1 MFSYPAP
8 DLKDK
13 TVQRLILTT
22 VSLASFLG
30 MLDISIVNIA
40 TPVIIKDWQISIGYG
55 SLILIA
61 YLLTDAVL
69 IMIMGSLADRYG
81 FKKML
86 VNGMIIFCAGTI
98 ICGFAPDIDVLI
110 GARILQAIGAAM
122 FSVVGPAVIT
132 TCLPS
137 SVRGRSLGYLIT
149 FSAIGFA
156 LGPGIGGLL
165 TAYAGWRWIFFVSVP
180 VALLTIFLALRYLP
194 PDTPLAEREP
204 LDLIATA
211 AFMVFIGGTLSAFA
225 FYQVPG
231 TPDKVLLLLL
241 CTGIVAGTGFFIRN
255 RRSKNPLIRPGLLAN
270 RHFMLGIVACFI
282 VTALFSGVT
291 YLMPLYLVNSR
302 HLDTFLAGL
311 IMTVPALLSM
321 VVAPAA
327 GSLSDEYGSP
337 IVSAIAIGMSA
348 IGFIFF
354 FTFNPTTAIAI
365 IVAGVIITRV
375 STAAFFGPNGRLIMG
390 HCYPDAV
397 GNGAGVMMTVRK
409 AGLTLGIALF
419 QSVFAI
425 RMYAEGIPR
434 DGTPLV
440 PRLTPA
446 LSVLGYQAVYGVAFI
461 LCIIVIAIL
470 LVTRDAGYWKDGPEP
485 ESEAG
490 LMG

>member
-1 MFSYPAP
+1 MFSFPAP
-8 DLKDK
+8 DL
-13 TVQRLILTT
+13 TNRNTQRLILTT

-30 MLDISIVNIA
+30 MLDMSIVNIA
-40 TPVIIKDWQISIGYG
+40 TPIIIREWQISIGYG

-69 IMIMGSLADRYG
+69 IMIMGALADRYG
-81 FKKML
+81 FKRML
-86 VNGMIIFCAGTI
+86 VNGMVIFCAGTVC
-98 ICGFAPDIDVLI
+98 CGIAPDIDVLI
-110 GARILQAIGAAM
+110 AARVLQAVGAAM

-132 TCLPS
+132 SYLPAT
-137 SVRGRSLGYLIT
+137 VRGRSLGYLIT

-180 VALLTIFLALRYLP
+180 FGLIIILLALLYLP
-194 PDTPLAEREP
+194 PDSPVALSDP
-204 LDLIATA
+204 LDPVDTG
-211 AFMVFIGGTLSAFA
+211 AFMLFIGGILSAFA

-231 TPDKVLLLLL
+231 TPDTVLLLLF
-241 CTGIVAGTGFFIRN
+241 CTGAAAGAFFFVRN
-255 RRSKNPLIRPGLLAN
+255 RTSKNPLIRPELLRN
-270 RHFMLGIVACFI
+270 RDFTLGIIACLI

-302 HLDTFLAGL
+302 HLDAFLAGL

-321 VVAPAA
+321 IVAPMA

-348 IGFIFF
+348 VGFVFF
-354 FTFNPTTAIAI
+354 FTFNPATAIAI

-425 RMYAEGIPR
+425 RMYAMGVPR

-440 PRLTPA
+440 PKLTPA
-446 LSVLGYQAVYGVAFI
+446 MSVLGYQAVYTVAFI

-470 LVTRDAGYWKDGPEP
+470 LVTKDAGYWKDEP
-485 ESEAG
+485 VMEF
-490 LMG
+490 

>member
-1 MFSYPAP
+1 MFANPAP
-8 DLKDK
+8 DLRDK
-13 TVQRLILTT
+13 KVQRLILTT

-40 TPVIIKDWQISIGYG
+40 TPVIIREWDISIGYG

-69 IMIMGSLADRYG
+69 MMIMGSLADRYG
-81 FKKML
+81 FRKML

-98 ICGFAPDIDVLI
+98 LCGVAPDIDVLI
-110 GARILQAIGAAM
+110 GARILQAVGAAM

-132 TCLPS
+132 AYLPE

-180 VALLTIFLALRYLP
+180 FALLTIGLTMRYLP
-194 PDTPLAEREP
+194 ADAPLAEREP
-204 LDLIATA
+204 LDLVGTA

-225 FYQVPG
+225 FFQVPG
-231 TPDKVLLLLL
+231 IPDRILLLLL
-241 CTGIVAGTGFFIRN
+241 CTGIAAGVCFFIRN
-255 RRSKNPLIRPGLLAN
+255 SRCKNPLIKPELLAN
-270 RHFMLGIVACFI
+270 RNFVLAIVACFI

-302 HLDTFLAGL
+302 HLDAFLAGL

-321 VVAPAA
+321 VIAPAA

-337 IVSAIAIGMSA
+337 IVSAIAISLSA
-348 IGFIFF
+348 LGFVIF

-365 IVAGVIITRV
+365 IVTGIVITRV

-425 RMYAEGIPR
+425 RMYAMGIPR

-440 PRLTPA
+440 PKLTPA
-446 LSVLGYQAVYGVAFI
+446 MSVLGYQAVYIVAFI

-470 LVTRDAGYWKDGPEP
+470 LVTRDAGYWKVGQDG
-485 ESEAG
+485 EA
-490 LMG
+490 

>member
-1 MFSYPAP
+1 
-8 DLKDK
+8 
-13 TVQRLILTT
+13 
-22 VSLASFLG
+22 
-30 MLDISIVNIA
+30 
-40 TPVIIKDWQISIGYG
+40 
-55 SLILIA
+55 
-61 YLLTDAVL
+61 
-69 IMIMGSLADRYG
+69 
-81 FKKML
+81 ML

-132 TCLPS
+132 AHLPA

-211 AFMVFIGGTLSAFA
+211 AFMVFIGGTLSAFV
-225 FYQVPG
+225 FFQVPG
-231 TPDKVLLLLL
+231 TPDRILLLLL
-241 CTGIVAGTGFFIRN
+241 CTGIVAGTGFFVRN
-255 RRSKNPLIRPGLLAN
+255 HRSKNPLIRPELLAN

-291 YLMPLYLVNSR
+291 YLVPLYLVNSR
-302 HLDTFLAGL
+302 HLDSFLAGL

-446 LSVLGYQAVYGVAFI
+446 QSVLGYQAVYSVAFI

-470 LVTRDAGYWKDGPEP
+470 LVTRDAGYWKDETGP

-490 LMG
+490 LMR

>member
-1 MFSYPAP
+1 MFSNQAP

-13 TVQRLILTT
+13 NVQRLILTT

-40 TPVIIKDWQISIGYG
+40 TPVIIRDWHISIGYG

-86 VNGMIIFCAGTI
+86 VNGMAIFCAGTI
-98 ICGFAPDIDVLI
+98 LCGLAPDIDVLI
-110 GARILQAIGAAM
+110 GARILQGIGAAM

-132 TCLPS
+132 AYLPE

-165 TAYAGWRWIFFVSVP
+165 TTYAGWRWIFFVSVP
-180 VALLTIFLALRYLP
+180 VALLTIIMALRYLP
-194 PDTPLAEREP
+194 RDTPPAMQEP
-204 LDLIATA
+204 LDLYGTA

-231 TPDKVLLLLL
+231 TPDNYLLLLL
-241 CTGIVAGTGFFIRN
+241 GTGITAGTIFFVRN
-255 RRSKNPLIRPGLLAN
+255 RRSKNPLIRPELLAN

-282 VTALFSGVT
+282 ITALFSGVT

-302 HLDTFLAGL
+302 HLDPFLAGL
-311 IMTVPALLSM
+311 IMTIPALLSM
-321 VVAPAA
+321 VVAPGA
-327 GSLSDEYGSP
+327 GSLSDRYGSP
-337 IVSAIAIGMSA
+337 MVSAIAIGMSA
-348 IGFIFF
+348 VGFVFF
-354 FTFNPTTAIAI
+354 FTFNPATAIVI
-365 IVAGVIITRV
+365 IVAGIIITRV
-375 STAAFFGPNGRLIMG
+375 STSAFFGPNGRLIMG
-390 HCYPDAV
+390 HCYPDAI
-397 GNGAGVMMTVRK
+397 GNGSGVMMTVRK

-419 QSVFAI
+419 QTVFAL

-446 LSVLGYQAVYGVAFI
+446 QSVLGYQAVYTVAFI
-461 LCIIVIAIL
+461 LCVVVIAIL
-470 LVTRDAGYWKDGPEP
+470 LVTRDAGYWSEKPEM
-485 ESEAG
+485 EF
-490 LMG
+490 